1 MRSGTVTVVSSSSYQ
16 AASPVFPVTRTTSN
30 TEIIDKYKSRPTRAA
45 ALSLVKKFENRVPVH
60 AAKRTLTFS

>member
-45 ALSLVKKFENRVPVH
+45 ALSLVKKC
-60 AAKRTLTFS
+60 